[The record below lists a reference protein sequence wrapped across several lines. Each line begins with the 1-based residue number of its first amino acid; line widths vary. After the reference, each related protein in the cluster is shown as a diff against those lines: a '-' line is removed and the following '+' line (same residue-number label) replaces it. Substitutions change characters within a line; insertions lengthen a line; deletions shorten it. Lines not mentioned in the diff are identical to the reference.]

1 MAYSRLSHKGAAVE
15 NTLGSQLLIGGT
27 TISLSST
34 PSGWPAAGPPFF
46 CVIDPGTAKEEKV
59 CVVYVSGTTLTVV
72 DETDYT
78 DPWAG
83 SVNGRG
89 VDDTTAYQHEAGAV
103 IYPVFTAREAN
114 QANEL
119 VSSYVANGDLVVH
132 GSSSFKTI
140 SAGTNAHV
148 LQADSTV
155 SDGGVKWGAVATA
168 GIADGAV
175 TAAKLGS
182 NAVETAKINDGAVT
196 TAKIND
202 GAVTTAKILD
212 SNVTTAKID
221 DDAVTTAKI
230 NDDAV
235 TQAKIDAGAV
245 GTTELADDA
254 VTSAKLAAPTLTSKT
269 DSFTLALVDE
279 NCTMQCDKATAMTV
293 TVPTSAVAFSTG
305 AVVTLMQYND
315 GQVTV
320 AGGSGVDIRSSN
332 GLKLRTKYSMAT
344 LVKISDTEWVL
355 SGDTVV

>member
-1 MAYSRLSHKGAAVE
+1 VAYSRLSHKGAAVS

-34 PSGWPAAGPPFF
+34 PSGWPAAGAPFF
-46 CVIDPGTAKEEKV
+46 VVIDPGTAKEEKV

-72 DETDYT
+72 DETDFT

-89 VDDTTAYQHEAGAV
+89 VDDTTAYQHESGAV

-119 VSSYVANGDLVVH
+119 VSSYTANGDIIVH
-132 GSSSFKTI
+132 GSTSFKKI
-140 SAGTNAHV
+140 AVGTNAHV

-155 SDGGVKWGAVATA
+155 SDGGVKWGTVATA

-175 TAAKLGS
+175 TEAKLASDSVTAAKIAADAVGS
-182 NAVETAKINDGAVT
+182 SEIAAAAVT
-196 TAKIND
+196 ATELASD
-202 GAVTTAKILD
+202 AVTTAKILD
-212 SNVTTAKID
+212 GNVTTAKI
-221 DDAVTTAKI
+221 
-230 NDDAV
+230 
-235 TQAKIDAGAV
+235 
-245 GTTELADDA
+245 ADDA
-254 VTSAKLAAPTLTSKT
+254 VTSAKIAAPTLTSKT

-279 NCTMQCDKATAMTV
+279 NCTMQCNKATAMTV
-293 TVPTSAVAFSTG
+293 TVPTSSIAFANGS
-305 AVVTLMQYND
+305 VVTLMQYGA

-320 AGGSGVDIRSSN
+320 AGDTGVTIRSSN
-332 GLKLRTKYSMAT
+332 GLKLRTQYSMAT

>member
-1 MAYSRLSHKGAAVE
+1 MAYSRLSHKGAAVS

-34 PSGWPAAGPPFF
+34 PSGWPAAGAPFF
-46 CVIDPGTAKEEKV
+46 VVIDPGTAKEEKV

-72 DETDYT
+72 DETDFT

-89 VDDTTAYQHEAGAV
+89 VDDTTAYQHESGAV

-119 VSSYVANGDLVVH
+119 VSSYTANGDIIVH
-132 GSSSFKTI
+132 GSTSFKKI
-140 SAGTNAHV
+140 AVGTNAHV

-155 SDGGVKWGAVATA
+155 SDGGVKWGTVATA

-175 TAAKLGS
+175 TEAKLASDSVTAAKIAADAVGS
-182 NAVETAKINDGAVT
+182 SEIAAAAVT
-196 TAKIND
+196 ATELASD
-202 GAVTTAKILD
+202 AVTTAKILD
-212 SNVTTAKID
+212 GNVTTAKI
-221 DDAVTTAKI
+221 
-230 NDDAV
+230 
-235 TQAKIDAGAV
+235 
-245 GTTELADDA
+245 ADDA
-254 VTSAKLAAPTLTSKT
+254 VTSAKIAAPTLTSKT

-279 NCTMQCDKATAMTV
+279 NCTMQCNKATAMTV
-293 TVPTSAVAFSTG
+293 TVPTSSIAFANGS
-305 AVVTLMQYND
+305 VVTLMQYGA

-320 AGGSGVDIRSSN
+320 AGDTGVTIRSSN
-332 GLKLRTKYSMAT
+332 GLKLRTQYSMAT

>member
-1 MAYSRLSHKGAAVE
+1 VAYSRLSHKGAAVS

-34 PSGWPAAGPPFF
+34 PSGWPAAGAPFF
-46 CVIDPGTAKEEKV
+46 VVIDPGTAKEEKV

-119 VSSYVANGDLVVH
+119 VSSYTANGDIIVH
-132 GSSSFKTI
+132 GSTSFKKI
-140 SAGTNAHV
+140 AVGTNAHV

-155 SDGGVKWGAVATA
+155 SDGGVKWGTVATA

-175 TAAKLGS
+175 TEAKLATDSVTAAKI
-182 NAVETAKINDGAVT
+182 AAGAVT
-196 TAKIND
+196 ATELASD
-202 GAVTTAKILD
+202 AVTTAKILD
-212 SNVTTAKID
+212 GNVTTAKI
-221 DDAVTTAKI
+221 
-230 NDDAV
+230 
-235 TQAKIDAGAV
+235 
-245 GTTELADDA
+245 ADDA
-254 VTSAKLAAPTLTSKT
+254 VTSAKIAAPTLTSKT

-279 NCTMQCDKATAMTV
+279 NCTMQCNKATAMTV
-293 TVPTSAVAFSTG
+293 TVPTSSIAFANG
-305 AVVTLMQYND
+305 AVVTLMQYGA

-320 AGGSGVDIRSSN
+320 AGDTGVTIRSSN
-332 GLKLRTKYSMAT
+332 GLKLRTQYSMGT